1 MIPKIIH
8 YCWFGRNQ
16 ISSDYQHYINSWKRF
31 LPDYEVKEWNEDNY
45 DVNCIPFGK
54 EAYEVKKYAYVSDYA
69 RLKILYKHGGVYFD
83 TDVEVIKSIDDILA
97 NGAWMGIEKHISAP
111 EADDM
116 VNVGIGFAVEP
127 HHPIIREVMSF
138 YENTHYIFPDGHMEQ
153 IPIVPVVTKVLQ
165 KHGMPS
171 KIDKPTNIKGIT
183 IYPWDYFCPI
193 EFMSNKLEITKN
205 TRTIH
210 HYSATWMSKKD
221 KFMMWKGYFFRT
233 NILGRGIKAAISI
246 LKR

>member
-16 ISSDYQHYINSWKRF
+16 IPSGYQHYINSWKRF
-31 LPDYEVKEWNEDNY
+31 LPNYEVKEWNEDNY
-45 DVNCIPFGK
+45 DVNCIPFSK
-54 EAYEVKKYAYVSDYA
+54 EAYEVKKYAYVSD
-69 RLKILYKHGGVYFD
+69 
-83 TDVEVIKSIDDILA
+83 
-97 NGAWMGIEKHISAP
+97 ISAP

-138 YENTHYIFPDGHMEQ
+138 YENTHYIFSDGHMEQ